1 VAKAT
6 LRGLAS
12 STTSQRARIWCRR
25 LSCAR
30 LLPPSSNVDAHCEE
44 PQGHRSFAEQAQG
57 QIVGGQI
64 VCERRRQKG
73 QPTPTGQRHQC
84 NQKSR
89 QEGRREDEVADQEA
103 MERVKSYADE
113 HASMSQL
120 KKL

>member
-12 STTSQRARIWCRR
+12 STNSQRTRIWCRR

-30 LLPPSSNVDAHCEE
+30 LQPPSLNVDAHC
-44 PQGHRSFAEQAQG
+44 AEQAQG
-57 QIVGGQI
+57 QIVGGRI

-84 NQKSR
+84 NQKSG
-89 QEGRREDEVADQEA
+89 QEGRLEDEVADQEA

-113 HASMSQL
+113 QEIREIRDE
-120 KKL
+120 